1 MLLVKSS
8 ACMSILCLFRWHLSC
23 LYSCG
28 EMATVMSRETWKQP
42 CWQEGRLRSS
52 PEGLFVKPPMAAPTT
67 LVGIGRGAAL
77 RLALIALLVL
87 TMLVVT
93 LLNVSAVEGSVPSD
107 VPARSAILS
116 TEPAG
121 LGSSGDSIGLSAGQ
135 RGNGGSD
142 E

>member
-1 MLLVKSS
+1 MLVKSL

-23 LYSCG
+23 VCSCG
-28 EMATVMSRETWKQP
+28 EMSTVMSRETWKQP

-121 LGSSGDSIGLSAGQ
+121 VGSSGDSIGLSAGQ

-142 E
+142 K